1 MVAYETQAS
10 GKLGNISLY
19 RLEGGKVI
27 ESTGRFHVDMSDR
40 LNYEFEDDWKY
51 LGTHTRIGSLL
62 SQDETNSK
70 LIKSALNTDALSYI
84 YYGAPAKLS
93 GFHMCSHMTKEC
105 EELCLN
111 TSGNGRYHSNQIY
124 RMARTRFEVYRP
136 ESFWKLFREE
146 IETAKR
152 RLKKSGKSF
161 LAIRPNG
168 TTDRWSDYLD
178 YVVGRNPD
186 VRWYDYTAVPSRL
199 AIADMF
205 HNYDVTLSRKET
217 KRNHE
222 WLRSEGYG
230 KRNVAVVCTKSVKT
244 ELMEAGSLEGI
255 GIVDFDKHDLRLPEY
270 DGSGIIGLLTP
281 KGKARGVESGF
292 IVSSVDQL
300 RKEIRGA
307 S

>member
-1 MVAYETQAS
+1 MVAYETQSS
-10 GKLGNISLY
+10 GKLGSISLY
-19 RLEGGKVI
+19 SLEGGKVV

-62 SQDETNSK
+62 SRDDTNIK

-93 GFHMCSHMTKEC
+93 GFLMCSHMTKEC
-105 EELCLN
+105 EKLCLN
-111 TSGNGRYHSNQIY
+111 TSGKGTYHSNQIY

-136 ESFWKLFREE
+136 EAFWKLFQEE

-152 RLKKSGKSF
+152 RLERSGKAF
-161 LAIRPNG
+161 LAVRPNG
-168 TTDRWSDYLD
+168 TTDRWNDYLD
-178 YVVGRNPD
+178 YIVGKNPD
-186 VRWYDYTAVPSRL
+186 VRFYDYTAVPSRL

-217 KRNHE
+217 KSNHD

-230 KRNVAVVCTKSVKT
+230 RRNVAVVCTKSVKA
-244 ELMEAGSLEGI
+244 ELMEVGSLEGVR
-255 GIVDFDKHDLRLPEY
+255 IVDFDKHDLRLPEY
-270 DGSGIIGLLTP
+270 DGDGIIGLLTP
-281 KGKARGVESGF
+281 KGKARGVKSGF
-292 IVSSVDQL
+292 VVSSVDQL
-300 RKEIRGA
+300 RAEIRGA
-307 S
+307 V